1 MFMKNL
7 NQFLNEKLVLNK
19 SLNKQQI
26 KIPKSLHKDDLNA
39 LTNYYTLIKY
49 KAQKEGITSND
60 DYSKLVNFLDKTMP
74 DKYKT
79 PEMIWTF
86 IGCSGWDYFVDEED
100 DDYLS
105 SDWADT
111 NPLEEFVY
119 RALEEL

>member
-1 MFMKNL
+1 MKNL

-19 SLNKQQI
+19 SLNKKQI
-26 KIPKSLHKDDLNA
+26 KIPKSLYKDDLNA

-49 KAQKEGITSND
+49 KAQKEGIKSDD

-79 PEMIWTF
+79 PEMIWAF

-105 SDWADT
+105 SDWMDT
-111 NPLEEFVY
+111 DPLEEFVY

>member
-1 MFMKNL
+1 MKNL

-19 SLNKQQI
+19 SLNKKQI
-26 KIPKSLHKDDLNA
+26 KIPKSLYKDDLSA

-49 KAQKEGITSND
+49 KAQKEGIKSDD
-60 DYSKLVNFLDKTMP
+60 DYSKLDNFLDKTMP

-79 PEMIWTF
+79 PEMIWAF

-105 SDWADT
+105 SDWMDT
-111 NPLEEFVY
+111 DPLEEFVY